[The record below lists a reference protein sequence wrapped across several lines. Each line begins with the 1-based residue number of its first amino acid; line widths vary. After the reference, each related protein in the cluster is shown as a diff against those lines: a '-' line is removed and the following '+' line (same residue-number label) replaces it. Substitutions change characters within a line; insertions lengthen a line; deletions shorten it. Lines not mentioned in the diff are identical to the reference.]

1 MLMMTMTT
9 NHFELHDGKERK
21 LALDPTQSFIV
32 QAPAGSGKTELLTQ
46 RYLVLLGCVKQPEE
60 ILAITFTKKSAAEMR
75 ARIIKALKNALE
87 PEPETPH
94 GKQTWKLARRA
105 LERNTTLG
113 WNLLD
118 NPNRLQI
125 QTIDSFNAS
134 LTRQLPLL
142 SNFGAPLDIIDDAT
156 PLYREAVQEFLSH
169 LEEDFAWANAIEKLL
184 LHMDNDLANVEK
196 LLINMLAKRDQ
207 WLPYIAT
214 NTKNPE
220 LRKTL
225 EKHLGN
231 VVTDTLTVLKNCFP
245 TDYINELID
254 LAKFAAQNLL
264 SIKSDSPVTLCTELT
279 SLPDNTIQDKK
290 LWVGIANLLL
300 TKSKPFNWRK
310 SFTTTDGFPAPSN
323 AKNAEEKKHLANIK
337 LRLKELMDGLS
348 ACDELHLALKELTM
362 LPEHHYHD
370 TQWETLD
377 ALHDIL
383 RVVVAL
389 LKVVFQQRGQIDYI
403 ENAQAAY
410 AALGT
415 DEAPTD
421 ITLALDYKIQHI
433 LIDEF
438 QDTSNSQYRL
448 LERLITGWEQGDGRS
463 LFVVGDPMQ
472 SIYRFREAE
481 VGLFIRARKQGISH
495 LHLEP
500 LTLSVNFRS
509 IPSVVNWVNQSFTQ
523 VFPAFEDIGS
533 GAVSYS
539 PSTTSKTDERQ
550 EIPVKLHPFINAD
563 ETAQANAIVRVIQET
578 QQIHPEENI
587 AILVRSRTHLKSIIP
602 ALKAANLP
610 FRALDI
616 EPLTTRP
623 VIQDLLALTR
633 ALLHPADRI
642 AWLAILRAPWC
653 GLSLS
658 DLLVIASDKNKQVIW
673 EQLRSAEI
681 REKLSHDGKML
692 LERSLSILE
701 TALAERRRYSL
712 SLWIEYTWLQLG
724 GPACVESSA
733 ALDDAKAY
741 FNLLVKLDKAG
752 DLPDL
757 KQLDTA
763 LNKLYAAP
771 NNLASDSLQIMT
783 IHNAKGLEFDTVIL
797 PHLERKASNDDK
809 QLLQWMERPRAG
821 EHSDLILAPIHAV
834 GEEKNLVYDYIKRQN
849 DRKNDYE
856 NGRLLYVAATRAK
869 KQLHLFFN
877 LKSKEQDQ
885 TEIKEPTNN
894 SLLHKLWPAIH
905 ADIKANVTHTT
916 QISESATQSAQT
928 PQLIKRLTVNWKNPL
943 TESLF
948 TDKSGYHQ
956 KKTGFHLPDNN
967 PKQIGTTI
975 HLILQQIA
983 NLGIDW
989 WQKQNSSHKLT
1000 YIQNRLR
1007 QIGMH
1012 ESHLGAS
1019 TKIIDKALANTLS
1032 DSRGQWMLS
1041 QHTDSRSEAPFTLL
1055 IEGKPKN
1062 LVVDRTFIDSDGVR
1076 WIIDYK
1082 ATEYPEADLENFL
1095 TAQQKK
1101 YENQL
1106 WEYHLAFK
1114 EMEQRPIRVGLYFPL
1129 IPAWR
1134 EWSF

>member
-1 MLMMTMTT
+1 MTT
-9 NHFELHDGKERK
+9 NQFELHDGKERQH
-21 LALDPTQSFIV
+21 ALDPTQSFIV

-46 RYLVLLGCVKQPEE
+46 RYLVLLGCVKLPEE

-75 ARIIKALKNALE
+75 ARIIKALKNAQE

-94 GKQTWKLARRA
+94 GKQTWNLARRA
-105 LERNTTLG
+105 LDRNIALG

-231 VVTDTLTVLKNCFP
+231 VVTDTLTALKNGFP
-245 TDYINELID
+245 TAYINELID

-279 SLPDNTIQDKK
+279 TLPDNTIQDKK

-300 TKSKPFNWRK
+300 TKSKPYTWRK
-310 SFTTTDGFPAPSN
+310 SFTATDGFPAPSN

-337 LRLKELMDGLS
+337 LRLKELMEGLS
-348 ACDELHLALKELTM
+348 TCEELHLALKELTL
-362 LPEHHYHD
+362 LPEHRYHD

-509 IPSVVNWVNQSFTQ
+509 IPSVVNWVNHAFTQ

-539 PSTTSKTDERQ
+539 PSTTSKADERQ
-550 EIPVKLHPFINAD
+550 ELPVKLHPFINAD

-578 QQIHPEENI
+578 QQNHLDETI

-658 DLLVIASDKNKQVIW
+658 DLLVIASDKNKQIIW
-673 EQLRSAEI
+673 EQLRSADI
-681 REKLSHDGKML
+681 QARLSHEGKII
-692 LERSLSILE
+692 LERSLAILE
-701 TALAERRRYSL
+701 TALTERRRYSL

-724 GPACVESSA
+724 GPACVESNA

-741 FNLLVKLDKAG
+741 FGLLEKLDKAG

-757 KQLDTA
+757 KQLDNA

-771 NNLASDSLQIMT
+771 NNQANDALQIMT

-821 EHSDLILAPIHAV
+821 DNSDLILAPIHAV

-849 DRKNDYE
+849 DRKNEYE

-877 LKSKEQDQ
+877 LKSKEHDQ

-894 SLLHKLWPAIH
+894 SLLNKLWPAIY
-905 ADIKANVTHTT
+905 ADIRANAPHTT
-916 QISESATQSAQT
+916 PVSQSTLESTSA
-928 PQLIKRLTVNWKNPL
+928 PQLIKRLTVNWTNPL

-948 TDKSGYHQ
+948 TGKSGYHQ
-956 KKTGFHLPDNN
+956 KKSGFNLPDNN
-967 PKQIGTTI
+967 PKYIGTTI

-1000 YIQNRLR
+1000 YIQKRLR
-1007 QIGMH
+1007 QIGMQ
-1012 ESHLGAS
+1012 ESYLATSS
-1019 TKIIDKALANTLS
+1019 TLVEKALTNTLT
-1032 DSRGQWMLS
+1032 DARGQWILS
-1041 QHTDSRSEAPFTLL
+1041 KHTESQSEVPFTLI

-1062 LVVDRTFIDSDGVR
+1062 LIIDRTFIAEDGAR

-1082 ATEYPEADLENFL
+1082 STEYPETDLEDFL

-1101 YENQL
+1101 YANQL
-1106 WEYHLAFK
+1106 YEYHLAFK
-1114 EMEQRPIRVGLYFPL
+1114 EIEERPIRVGLYFPL

-1134 EWSF
+1134 EWCF